1 MKCHFARLAVIVVL
15 AVTGCGG
22 GESGTG
28 GTAGTGGTSGG
39 AGTVESAPP
48 AEETPED
55 SNAFPESKATASIT
69 GKILFDGD
77 PPAREE
83 ISAEQI
89 AASKDKCCA
98 DHHKDSP
105 LLSEDLIV
113 SEDKTIR
120 NVLVSVKSFPGEWT
134 HATPTETVTINQV
147 KCAYVPHVVGLMT
160 NQPVVVT
167 SDDDTTHN
175 VHFMAKM
182 NRVRKGN
189 LSIPKGGKMELT
201 LKRPEL
207 GSAYLKCDI
216 HGWMKCHLGVFDHP
230 FFTVTGDGGSFELG
244 KLPPGEYEIEA
255 WHETLG
261 TQQQKVTLKDGEAA
275 TLDFTFSS

>member
-1 MKCHFARLAVIVVL
+1 MKCHFVWLATIVVL
-15 AVTGCGG
+15 SVTGCGG
-22 GESGTG
+22 GDSGTG
-28 GTAGTGGTSGG
+28 GTAGTSSTGGS
-39 AGTVESAPP
+39 AAPVESTPA
-48 AEETPED
+48 AEETPAA
-55 SNAFPESKATASIT
+55 SNAFPESEATASVT

-77 PPAREE
+77 PPPREE

-89 AASKDKCCA
+89 AASKDKCCE

-105 LLSEDLIV
+105 LLSEELIV
-113 SEDKTIR
+113 SEDKAIR
-120 NVLVSVKSFPGEWT
+120 NVLVSVKGFPSEWT
-134 HATPTETVTINQV
+134 HATLTETVTINQV

-216 HGWMKCHLGVFDHP
+216 HGWMKCHLGVFEHP
-230 FFTVTGDGGSFELG
+230 FFVVTGDDGTFELG
-244 KLPPGEYEIEA
+244 KLPPGDYEIEA

-261 TQQQKVTLKDGEAA
+261 SQQQKITLKDGETA